1 MALSL
6 NRVTL
11 IGNIGRDPEIRSTQD
26 GREIASFP
34 IATSEVWRDKA
45 TGERRERTEWHKIV
59 VFAQPLIKIIKDYV
73 HKGSKLYVE
82 GSLHTRKWQD
92 QSGVERQTTEV
103 VIQSYNGTIMML
115 ESRQS
120 GMKSEEHSHREP
132 LAVDDKV
139 DHGFEAEHLDDEI
152 PF

>member
-11 IGNIGRDPEIRSTQD
+11 IGNIGRDPEIRKTQD
-26 GREIASFP
+26 GREIASFS

-45 TGERRERTEWHKIV
+45 TGERRERTEWHKV
-59 VFAQPLIKIIKDYV
+59 VIFSQQLVNILKTHV
-73 HKGSKLYVE
+73 RKGSKLYVE

-92 QSGVERQTTEV
+92 QAGVERHTTEV

-115 ESRQS
+115 ESRQ
-120 GMKSEEHSHREP
+120 GGPKGDDQTHNEP
-132 LAVDDKV
+132 ISVDEKM
-139 DHGFEAEHLDDEI
+139 DHNFEVEHLDDEI

>member
-11 IGNIGRDPEIRSTQD
+11 IGNLGRDPEIRSTQD
-26 GREIASFP
+26 GKEIASFS
-34 IATSEVWRDKA
+34 IATSDSWRDKDS
-45 TGERRERTEWHKIV
+45 GERRERTEWHKV
-59 VFAQPLIKIIKDYV
+59 VIFAQPLVNIVKNYV

-92 QSGVERQTTEV
+92 QAGVERQTTEV

-115 ESRQS
+115 EGRPS
-120 GMKSEEHSHREP
+120 GGGKGDDMHRDPMSVGDKS
-132 LAVDDKV
+132 
-139 DHGFEAEHLDDEI
+139 DHNFEVERLDDEI

>member
-11 IGNIGRDPEIRSTQD
+11 IGNLGRDPEIRSTQD
-26 GREIASFP
+26 GKEIASFS
-34 IATSEVWRDKA
+34 IATSDSWRDKDS
-45 TGERRERTEWHKIV
+45 GERRERTEWHKV
-59 VFAQPLIKIIKDYV
+59 VIFAQPLVNIVKNYV

-92 QSGVERQTTEV
+92 QAGVERQTTEV

-115 ESRQS
+115 EGRPS
-120 GMKSEEHSHREP
+120 GGGKSDDMHRDPMSVGDKSEHSFDVER
-132 LAVDDKV
+132 
-139 DHGFEAEHLDDEI
+139 LDDEI

>member
-45 TGERRERTEWHKIV
+45 TGERRERTEWHRV
-59 VFAQPLIKIIKDYV
+59 VIFAQPLVNIVKSYV

-82 GSLHTRKWQD
+82 GALHTRKWQD

-115 ESRQS
+115 EARQ
-120 GMKSEEHSHREP
+120 GGAKGDEGSHREP
-132 LAVDDKV
+132 LVVDDKSE
-139 DHGFEAEHLDDEI
+139 HGFEIEHLDDEI